1 MNCVCTANGNT
12 IFNNEDVINIH
23 FETVTFQNTNK
34 VDFIANYFSPFVF
47 HIRTN
52 ETFVIMYLQDGGS
65 EGSHAVNDNNF
76 CFYKSKKSFY
86 FSWK

>member
-34 VDFIANYFSPFVF
+34 VDFIPSSLKVPLHLLFA
-47 HIRTN
+47 
-52 ETFVIMYLQDGGS
+52 
-65 EGSHAVNDNNF
+65 
-76 CFYKSKKSFY
+76 
-86 FSWK
+86 W